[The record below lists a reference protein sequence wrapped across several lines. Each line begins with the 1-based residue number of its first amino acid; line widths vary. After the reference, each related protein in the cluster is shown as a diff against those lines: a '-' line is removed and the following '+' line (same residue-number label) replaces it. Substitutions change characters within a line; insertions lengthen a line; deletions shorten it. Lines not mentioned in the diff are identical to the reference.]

1 MLVTLSLPAAAA
13 PQASIELLPEARVGA
28 GTVVL
33 GQVARLHAS
42 DLGLMRK
49 LVHLPVGGAPAPGDV
64 AVLQRSTLMQWVRRH
79 TALAAGA
86 LAWSGPEESRVIG
99 VTAQLRGEEI
109 ARAAVEEANAQLM
122 ATGRAGHVEARL
134 VPRDVPLPG
143 GEVRL
148 EVRGLEQAGW
158 PRRLVVWVDIWSGG
172 WFVRTVPVGLET
184 VAGDRHIGGP
194 ADAMPLAPETHDV
207 ASPASERAPLAVAR
221 GDWAVL
227 RAREGAVR
235 LESRVEVLQD
245 GRTGQK
251 VRVRQHGAAGPVLAR
266 VVGRGLL
273 EIAP

>member
-1 MLVTLSLPAAAA
+1 VTLSLPAAAA
-13 PQASIELLPEARVGA
+13 PLASIELLPEAKVGA
-28 GTVVL
+28 GTVLL

-42 DLGLMRK
+42 DLDLIRK
-49 LVHLPVGGAPAPGDV
+49 LVHLPVGNAPAPGNM
-64 AVLQRSTLMQWVRRH
+64 AVLQRGTLMQWVRRH
-79 TALAAGA
+79 AALPAGA
-86 LAWSGPEESRVIG
+86 LAWSGPEEGRVIG
-99 VTAQLRGEEI
+99 VAAQLRGEDI
-109 ARAAVEEANAQLM
+109 ARAAVAEANAQLN
-122 ATGRAGHVEARL
+122 AAGRAGRVEARL
-134 VPRDVPLPG
+134 VPHDVALPG

-148 EVRGLEQAGW
+148 EVRGLEQASW

-184 VAGDRHIGGP
+184 VAGDRRAGDP
-194 ADAMPLAPETHDV
+194 ADGMPLASAAEDTGI
-207 ASPASERAPLAVAR
+207 PATAHAPLTVAR

-227 RAREGAVR
+227 RAIEGAVT

-251 VRVRQHGAAGPVLAR
+251 VRVRQHGAVGPVLAR